1 MHELTPCI
9 TIVNYSKT
17 ITLPDQGQ
25 IDLLSGSSTNSGT
38 KVNKQLMWT
47 MC

>member
-1 MHELTPCI
+1 MQELTPCI

-17 ITLPDQGQ
+17 ITLPEPGQ
-25 IDLLSGSSTNSGT
+25 IDLLTGSSTNLGT